1 MNHIVENWDSI
12 PQRIK
17 DLKKKGGT
25 KAKKITKAA
34 NTLANQTVAAQPKD
48 GVKNSDRGTAELDQ
62 AYMAALERGDMET
75 VKKLVYEAAKRAGFA
90 RRQFHET
97 KKENIIHVFDLGLNT
112 NASADYGTLFGVF
125 TKSHSR
131 SVGLGDKQM
140 QLFVKASKCQTY
152 VT

>member
-1 MNHIVENWDSI
+1 MVEGAGTSAATTTT
-12 PQRIK
+12 PKVSQPMPK
-17 DLKKKGGT
+17 VKK
-25 KAKKITKAA
+25 
-34 NTLANQTVAAQPKD
+34 NSD
-48 GVKNSDRGTAELDQ
+48 RNSDRGTAELDQ
-62 AYMAALERGDMET
+62 AYMEAVERGEMEI

-112 NASADYGTLFGVF
+112 NASADYGTPFGVF